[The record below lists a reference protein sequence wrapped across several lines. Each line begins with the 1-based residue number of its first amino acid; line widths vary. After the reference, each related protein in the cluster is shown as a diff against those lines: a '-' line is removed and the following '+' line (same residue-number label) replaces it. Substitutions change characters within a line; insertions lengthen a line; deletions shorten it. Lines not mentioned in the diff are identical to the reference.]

1 MSKSYVSEAST
12 STFAKEVI
20 ERSKQTPV
28 LVDFW
33 ADWCAPCRILAPML
47 EQAVEARGGAVW
59 LVKVD
64 TDRNQE
70 LAAQFGIRGIP
81 AVKAFVDGQVAAEF
95 VGVQERPAIDAFIDA
110 LAPAPEVQALR
121 RAEALLQQGQ
131 AAEVSAALEPALQ
144 SAHHHDEARLLE
156 ARACF
161 ALGEVQRA
169 EAALDQVDSQ
179 SLVAD
184 QVAALRAQG
193 ELMGATNGAGS
204 AELRRK
210 VEREP
215 ENLDA
220 RWALAGALVRDGEHE
235 QALAELLELLQR
247 NRAYREDGAR
257 RAMLAIFDSLG
268 ADHDLS
274 REYRRKLQIYL

>member
-1 MSKSYVSEAST
+1 MSKSCVSEAT
-12 STFAKEVI
+12 TATFAQEVLS
-20 ERSKQTPV
+20 RSKQIPV

-33 ADWCAPCRILAPML
+33 AEWCAPCRILAPML

-70 LAAQFGIRGIP
+70 LAVQFGIRGIP

-110 LAPAPEVQALR
+110 LAPAPEEQALR

-131 AAEVSAALEPALQ
+131 AADVSATLEPALR
-144 SAHHHDEARLLE
+144 SAHHRDEALLLE

-169 EAALDQVDSQ
+169 EAALDQIDPQ

-193 ELMGATNGAGS
+193 ELLGATNGVGA
-204 AELRRK
+204 AELRQK
-210 VEREP
+210 VELEP

-220 RWALAGALVRDGEHE
+220 RWALAGALVRAGEHE
-235 QALAELLELLQR
+235 QALAELLELLR
-247 NRAYREDGAR
+247 RSRAYREDGAR
-257 RAMLAIFDSLG
+257 RAMLAIFDGLG